1 MKAAT
6 CVVLVPLVLTACSHP
21 SSDTYDA
28 VDVGRTIETIQASVV
43 SSRNVEITGE
53 TNTVG
58 PAAGGIG
65 AAATTGAFVN
75 GSGSGLLALLAGL
88 VGAGAGY
95 LIQENA
101 NDRDGIE
108 YVLKMDDGR
117 TVTLVQ
123 NKEDDE
129 EALPDGS
136 PVLVQ
141 LNGRY
146 TRVIADPTVED
157 PASEIWIDPDK
168 REVDAETG
176 GDVAGLSGGTSDE
189 PTVLLP
195 AEADDQQ

>member
-6 CVVLVPLVLTACSHP
+6 CVVLAPLVLAACSHP
-21 SSDTYDA
+21 TSNTYDA
-28 VDVGRTIETIQASVV
+28 VDVGRTIETVQAAVV
-43 SSRNVEITGE
+43 SSRTVEITGE
-53 TNTVG
+53 TNTIG

-75 GSGSGLLALLAGL
+75 GSGSGLLAIVAGL
-88 VGAGAGY
+88 VGAGAEY
-95 LIQENA
+95 LVQESA
-101 NDRDGIE
+101 NDREGIE

-123 NKEDDE
+123 NREDDE
-129 EALPDGS
+129 EPLPDGS

-157 PASEIWIDPDK
+157 AASEIWIDPDQ
-168 REVDAETG
+168 RGVE
-176 GDVAGLSGGTSDE
+176 
-189 PTVLLP
+189 
-195 AEADDQQ
+195 AEAGSNPASGSGLDTSVVADQPAGSADQQ

>member
-6 CVVLVPLVLTACSHP
+6 CVVLAPLVLAACSHP
-21 SSDTYDA
+21 TSNTYDA
-28 VDVGRTIETIQASVV
+28 VDVGRTIETVQAAVV
-43 SSRNVEITGE
+43 SSRTVEITGE

-65 AAATTGAFVN
+65 AAATTGALVN
-75 GSGSGLLALLAGL
+75 GKGSGLLAVVAGL

-95 LIQENA
+95 LVQQSA
-101 NDRDGIE
+101 NDREGIE

-123 NKEDDE
+123 NREDDE
-129 EALPDGS
+129 EPLPDGS

-157 PASEIWIDPDK
+157 AANEIWVDPDNIEAK
-168 REVDAETG
+168 ASGDAAGSSGLDTSVVVDQPTG
-176 GDVAGLSGGTSDE
+176 SA
-189 PTVLLP
+189 
-195 AEADDQQ
+195 DQQ